1 MSHPQPPPQS
11 SIPGYRPTPFLSRGK
26 KFLLVS
32 IFVVPIASYA
42 WLKRLEARSREQTRL
57 LEEEGRR
64 NWIRENQKFTRRDL
78 SVAVGRSGGG
88 V

>member
-1 MSHPQPPPQS
+1 MSQPQS
-11 SIPGYRPTPFLSRGK
+11 SIPGYRPAPFLTRGK
-26 KFLLVS
+26 KLVLLSVFLVP
-32 IFVVPIASYA
+32 VVSYA
-42 WLKRLEARSREQTRL
+42 WLKRLEAKSKEQTRL

-64 NWIRENQKFTRRDL
+64 NWIQENQRFNRKDL

>member
-1 MSHPQPPPQS
+1 MSQRQS
-11 SIPGYRPTPFLSRGK
+11 SIPGYRPPASLSRGK
-26 KFLLVS
+26 KFFLVS
-32 IFVVPIASYA
+32 TFFVPLASYA
-42 WLKRLEARSREQTRL
+42 WLKRLEANSKEQTRL

-64 NWIRENQKFTRRDL
+64 NWIQENQRLNRKDL